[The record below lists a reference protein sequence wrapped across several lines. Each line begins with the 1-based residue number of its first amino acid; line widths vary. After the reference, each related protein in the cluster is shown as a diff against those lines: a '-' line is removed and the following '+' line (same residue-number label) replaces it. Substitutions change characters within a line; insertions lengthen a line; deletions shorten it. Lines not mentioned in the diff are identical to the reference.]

1 MNPEKLPPTDA
12 GDPRDLGFDIPP
24 PATLKPGR
32 AVLAVAALVLALGA
46 AFAFGFVPKW
56 RAKKELT
63 QQTAAFEGSLPKV
76 QVVAPTQK
84 TGDSTISLPGS
95 IEALEET
102 ILYPRASG
110 YVRRWLADIGDKVKE
125 NDLLAEIDTPEL
137 DQQLEQARAE
147 LARSQAALV
156 QSQANHEFSAVNLE
170 RYQQLAPKGIASQQE
185 LDKQRAQ
192 SQVDEAN
199 VKVAKATID
208 AQQAN
213 IRRLLQMKSFSRV
226 VAPFTGTVN
235 ARMIER
241 GALVSPGTPLFKVSV
256 NDPVRVIV
264 RVPQDVATSMRVD
277 APANVT
283 VREYAGR
290 TFEGKVARTAAAL
303 DPASRTMTTEIRVP
317 NPKSELLSGMYANV
331 SLSLPSP
338 RKLLEIPPTAVME
351 DARGVRVAVVDAA
364 SKIHFV
370 PISIE
375 RDTGSSIEVASGLEG
390 SERIVRLVSAE
401 IVEGRS
407 VDVVQ

>member
-1 MNPEKLPPTDA
+1 M
-12 GDPRDLGFDIPP
+12 
-24 PATLKPGR
+24 
-32 AVLAVAALVLALGA
+32 
-46 AFAFGFVPKW
+46 
-56 RAKKELT
+56 
-63 QQTAAFEGSLPKV
+63 
-76 QVVAPTQK
+76 
-84 TGDSTISLPGS
+84 
-95 IEALEET
+95 
-102 ILYPRASG
+102 
-110 YVRRWLADIGDKVKE
+110 RRWLADIGDKVKE

-264 RVPQDVATSMRVD
+264 RVPQDVAPTVRVD
-277 APANVT
+277 VPANVM

-338 RKLLEIPPTAVME
+338 RKLFEIPPTAVME

-390 SERIVRLVSAE
+390 NERIVRLVNAE